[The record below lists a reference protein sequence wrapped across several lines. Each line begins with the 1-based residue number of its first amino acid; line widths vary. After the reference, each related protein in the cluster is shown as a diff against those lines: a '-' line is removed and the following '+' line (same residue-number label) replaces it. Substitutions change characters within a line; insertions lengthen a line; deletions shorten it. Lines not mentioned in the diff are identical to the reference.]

1 MAKHEAAIIDPEH
14 EKRQPLLDHSW
25 FGKSEEEG
33 TFSTFYMVIA
43 FTQGQ
48 HLAQNETWNEQHF

>member
-48 HLAQNETWNEQHF
+48 HLAQNET